1 MLGIRSGK
9 DRVISRPSLRGRLGS
24 QVRVGLRSGFTG
36 YGEIRVELTLMFL
49 RIGEKPSGSVRVS
62 TRAGLIQSVISVET
76 LVKICTF
83 LVIEGMNQETFELY
97 YP

>member
-36 YGEIRVELTLMFL
+36 YGEI
-49 RIGEKPSGSVRVS
+49 
-62 TRAGLIQSVISVET
+62 
-76 LVKICTF
+76 
-83 LVIEGMNQETFELY
+83 
-97 YP
+97 